1 MANSNVEPEFN
12 AESSFDLDDDK
23 LIEKKVNFELDK
35 SHCKVIKLGALTNV
49 LAGLFVIWILYN
61 QTPLSHLI
69 YWYGA
74 LVFINVCNTLWALYY
89 EKRDVTLDE
98 LKHWRMGLYVIL
110 VILCLIWG
118 SIGIIFVSTNPHFQL
133 YIITF
138 LQVVVLGFCFGSVV
152 DFNASAICIT
162 FLLLPT
168 ILFRLSLVI
177 HAMLYKQT
185 DSDLNLAFGLNLF
198 ILGAF
203 LLAVAFIGHRL
214 LKNFFKVS
222 LTNVELSKRL
232 DQMNK
237 SLEKRVAERTAELQS
252 SLDLVTYQATHD
264 LLTDLPNQRL
274 LIEYLESAVRLAD
287 AGAHYFGVIFF
298 SINEVE
304 KINDG
309 LGYQAGDLVIQTV
322 AKRFK
327 KLFQSHAI
335 SVGHGIQYTITLS
348 RKDVF
353 VILLSPILSV
363 EEIERAEAVF
373 SILEQPVLTPTQA
386 VKLTASVGI
395 GLYPRD
401 GRDIKTLLMHADS
414 AMSRAKQLGGNNF
427 VIYQAENNVDLSK
440 QLEIERNL
448 HKAVENHEF
457 IVLYQPVV
465 DLKTGKVCSGEAL
478 VRWNSPTLGLISP
491 DKFIPLAEANGI
503 IVPLGAWVMLAAC
516 KQSKEWHKIG
526 FDSFKIAI
534 NLSAKQ
540 LQKKSIIETLTD
552 IINETH
558 LEPIFIELELTE
570 SEAFKMEVIPILNQF
585 EAMGVRLSIDD
596 FGTGYSGLSSLKLAS
611 FKILKID
618 RSFIKD
624 LETNSNNRAIVSNTI
639 TLAKKMNL
647 KVIAEGV
654 ETKEQLQFLKDH
666 DCDMIQGYYFSPPI
680 TADAF
685 TKLLVADK
693 PYVI

>member
-1 MANSNVEPEFN
+1 MANSNADPEFQP
-12 AESSFDLDDDK
+12 SFDLDDDK
-23 LIEKKVNFELDK
+23 VIEKKVKFELDK
-35 SHCKVIKLGALTNV
+35 SHCKVIKLGALANV
-49 LAGLFVIWILYN
+49 TGGIFIIWILYN
-61 QTPLSHLI
+61 QTVLSHLI
-69 YWYGA
+69 CWYVA
-74 LVFINVCNTLWALYY
+74 LVFINVINTLWALYY
-89 EKRDVTLDE
+89 ERRDVTLAE
-98 LKHWRMGLYVIL
+98 LKHWRMGLYAIL
-110 VILCLIWG
+110 VVLCLIWG
-118 SIGIIFVSTNPHFQL
+118 SIGFVFVSTNPHYQL
-133 YIITF
+133 FIITF

-162 FLLLPT
+162 LLLSPT
-168 ILFRLSLVI
+168 IIFRLSLVI
-177 HAMLYKQT
+177 RAILDKQP
-185 DSDLNLAFGLNLF
+185 DSDLNLAFALNLF

-203 LLAVAFIGHRL
+203 LMAVAFIGHRL

-232 DQMNK
+232 EHMNK

-274 LIEYLESAVRLAD
+274 LIEYLEAAVRSAD
-287 AGAHYFGVIFF
+287 AGAHYFAVIFF
-298 SINEVE
+298 TINEVE

-327 KLFQSHAI
+327 KLFQNHAI

-353 VILLSPILSV
+353 VILLDPILSV
-363 EEIERAEAVF
+363 EEIEKANAIF
-373 SILEQPVLTPTQA
+373 SILDQPVLTPMQA

-395 GLYPRD
+395 SLYPRD

-414 AMSRAKQLGGNNF
+414 AMSHAKQLGGNNF
-427 VIYQAENNVDLSK
+427 MIYQAENNVDLSK

-448 HKAVENHEF
+448 HNAVENNEF

-465 DLKTGKVCSGEAL
+465 DLKTGKICSGEAL

-503 IVPLGAWVMLAAC
+503 IIPLGAWVLLTAC
-516 KQSKEWHKIG
+516 RQAKEWHDKG
-526 FDSFKIAI
+526 YNTFKMAI

-540 LQKKSIIETLTD
+540 LQKKSIIETMED
-552 IINETH
+552 VIRETK
-558 LEPIFIELELTE
+558 LEPQFIELELTE
-570 SEAFKMEVIPILNQF
+570 SEAFKLEVMPILNQF
-585 EAMGVRLSIDD
+585 ESMGFRLSIDD

-611 FKILKID
+611 FETLKID

-624 LETNSNNRAIVSNTI
+624 IETNSNNKAIVSNTI

-654 ETKEQLQFLKDH
+654 ETKEQLQFLKEH
-666 DCDMIQGYYFSPPI
+666 DCDMIQGYYFSPPV
-680 TADAF
+680 TAEAF
-685 TKLLVADK
+685 TKLLVSDK
-693 PYVI
+693 RYAT